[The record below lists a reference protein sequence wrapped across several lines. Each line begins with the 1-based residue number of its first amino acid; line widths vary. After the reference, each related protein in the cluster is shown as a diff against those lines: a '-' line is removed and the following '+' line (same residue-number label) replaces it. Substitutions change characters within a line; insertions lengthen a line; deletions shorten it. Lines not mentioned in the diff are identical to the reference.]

1 MVLTVASH
9 LVSTLSVIHVDLKSN
24 MREYKFKAVVITED
38 GKNLLSTDSLSI
50 EELALY
56 QGLEWEFSGGF
67 VLLSDDIENGDL
79 KYIQFTGLHDKNGKE
94 IYEDDVIKY
103 FDDVYLVNFCNGSFV
118 AVDYKKDKEVWFNEI
133 VVATTDVRCLC
144 GTSAWMHTVEV
155 IGNIHENP
163 ELLK

>member
-94 IYEDDVIKY
+94 IYEGDILAYTREEQIISIRWDGSGANWQFDEHDNS
-103 FDDVYLVNFCNGSFV
+103 FDDGVGRGNWGFNFGV
-118 AVDYKKDKEVWFNEI
+118 AKHCEI
-133 VVATTDVRCLC
+133 
-144 GTSAWMHTVEV
+144 

-163 ELLK
+163 ELLKK